1 MTVCRRD
8 YLHYPGLSDILVTG
22 ALVGHKQQGMLFNLD
37 MTGINFDNGL
47 QLFKRMLE
55 SFKWQP

>member
-1 MTVCRRD
+1 
-8 YLHYPGLSDILVTG
+8 
-22 ALVGHKQQGMLFNLD
+22 LFNLD